1 MSKQI
6 TMAQDQNYVEAGK
19 VSEITNGQMKHAE
32 INGQEI
38 VIANLDGKFYAFA
51 DRCGHMNARLS
62 RGNINQNVVTCPF
75 HAAKFDVTT
84 GKKIGEPVLE
94 IPPGMEPLPPKW
106 QKYMETVGQEMS
118 YIKTYDQETYEIK
131 VEGNSIKIRA

>member
-1 MSKQI
+1 
-6 TMAQDQNYVEAGK
+6 MAQEQNYVEAGK

-32 INGQEI
+32 INGKEI

-106 QKYMETVGQEMS
+106 QKYMEIVGKEMS
-118 YIKTYDQETYEIK
+118 YIKTYDQETYEVK

>member
-1 MSKQI
+1 MS
-6 TMAQDQNYVEAGK
+6 QDQDYVEAAK
-19 VSEITNGQMKHAE
+19 VSEISQGHMKHIE
-32 INGQEI
+32 INGKEI

-75 HAAKFDVTT
+75 HAAKFDVTS

-118 YIKTYDQETYEIK
+118 YIKTYDQETYEVK